1 MNRKRVL
8 VLGDL
13 PGGGLERL
21 QAGCSVT
28 VREQGVESENELVS
42 LVPGFHGLLTLL
54 TQSVGDA
61 VFAAGRDLSIVANC
75 AVGVDNIDLSAAA
88 RHGVVVTN
96 TPDVLTDDT
105 ADLTWALILALMRGV
120 VSGDRLTRR
129 GEFKGWQPKM
139 LLGRSLRGSVL
150 GVIGAGRIGRAV
162 LSRAPAFGVTTLYHQ
177 RRPLPP
183 RVEAALG
190 TEWRSLPDLLAQ
202 SQVISLHA
210 SLNDSSFHLLDE
222 SRLRSMREG
231 SYLVNTARGP
241 LVDESALAKVLQDG
255 LLAGAGLDVYEQEP
269 RIVPELMEMENVVL
283 LPHIGSATWETRVRM
298 ADCCF
303 DDLVTLLVDN
313 KVPDRAVVDPSGET
327 PLSEGRK

>member
-13 PGGGLERL
+13 PGDGLARL

-28 VREQGVESENELVS
+28 VRKQGVGSEDELAS
-42 LVPGFHGLLTLL
+42 LVPGYHGLLTLL
-54 TQSVGDA
+54 TQRVGDA
-61 VFAAGRDLSIVANC
+61 VFAAGTDLRIVANC
-75 AVGVDNIDLSAAA
+75 AVGVDNIDLAAAA
-88 RHGVVVTN
+88 RHDVVVTN

-105 ADLTWALILALMRGV
+105 ADRTWALILALMRGV

-129 GEFKGWQPKM
+129 GEFNGWQPMM

-150 GVIGAGRIGRAV
+150 GVIGAGRIGQAV
-162 LSRAPAFGVTTLYHQ
+162 LTRAPAFGVATLYHQ

-183 RVEAALG
+183 QVEAALN

-222 SRLRSMREG
+222 PRLRSMQEG
-231 SYLVNTARGP
+231 SFLVNTARGP
-241 LVDESALAKVLQDG
+241 LIDELALAKVLQEG
-255 LLAGAGLDVYEQEP
+255 YLAGAGLDVYEREP
-269 RIVPELMEMENVVL
+269 RIVPELMAMENVVL

-303 DDLVTLLVDN
+303 DDLVTLLVHN
-313 KVPDRAVVDPSGET
+313 KVPDRSVVDPTEES
-327 PLSEGRK
+327 PFSEVRK